1 MEGGWKATARLPKMP
16 GEYRSGNQRVPGPS
30 SASGEAVGDRAQN
43 HPLRGNPL
51 SANRRPDATR
61 WRRPASAIG
70 LQPGEIMA
78 GVPG

>member
-1 MEGGWKATARLPKMP
+1 MELGWKETVKFLTMP
-16 GEYRSGNQRVPGPS
+16 GGVRSGNQRVPGPLP
-30 SASGEAVGDRAQN
+30 ASGEAVGDRAQN

-51 SANRRPDATR
+51 FANRRPDATR